1 MARQQEGFFAE
12 YDASELEQQATVTF
26 TQREL
31 LLIRTALGT
40 FMEETSRHD
49 HIYNDI
55 HALVAKLP
63 AAPQRKVVAIAG
75 SSAAASRPKSRE

>member
-12 YDASELEQQATVTF
+12 YDASELEQQATLTF

-63 AAPQRKVVAIAG
+63 AAPARLASANADTNAG
-75 SSAAASRPKSRE
+75 PGRPRSR

>member
-1 MARQQEGFFAE
+1 MARQQEGFFDE
-12 YDASELEQQATVTF
+12 YDSSELEQQATLTF

-31 LLIRTALGT
+31 LLIRTALGI

-49 HIYNDI
+49 HIFNDI

-63 AAPQRKVVAIAG
+63 AAPQRKGLVAAG
-75 SSAAASRPKSRE
+75 NSVALNRPKSR

>member
-12 YDASELEQQATVTF
+12 YDPSDLELQATLTLS
-26 TQREL
+26 QREL

-40 FMEETSRHD
+40 LMEETSRHD

-63 AAPQRKVVAIAG
+63 AAPARRVPAGASASVAPGRA
-75 SSAAASRPKSRE
+75 KSR